1 MAGIL
6 DVFQLLLYP
15 THYYVLLVCRVRGTS
30 GGLHEIG
37 EAISLSLKSRSFCY
51 FGLLALSKISTHRT
65 RTYFFKMGMAAPA
78 RLELAVFGVTDRYFN
93 QLNYGAKGEG

>member
-65 RTYFFKMGMAAPA
+65 RTYFFKMGMAVYA
-78 RLELAVFGVTDRYFN
+78 RIELAS
-93 QLNYGAKGEG
+93 LA